1 MCESFVRFVKMHGS
15 GNDFVI
21 IDSVSRLPTLDER
34 LIPSWSDRRMGIG
47 FDQLLIIHPPRIPG
61 ADFRMQIFNADGTEA
76 EQCGN
81 GARCVA
87 LFTLRKRLTHKRK
100 VVLEVDGGLVTTH
113 YVDEK
118 GPGTALVEAEFDAP
132 VLLQEKTPS
141 TGRSTVLFETL
152 QLGGDSADTVSAVRV
167 SMGNPHAVIHVDS
180 IANIHVHRIGFGLQS
195 HSMFPN
201 GTNVEFME
209 IVHRKRARLRIFE
222 RGAGETLACGTGACA
237 AMIVGRLSRKLD
249 SSAEIEMPGGTVR
262 VTWESM
268 GKTVRMMG
276 EAVWV
281 YEGVLPL

>member
-21 IDSVSRLPTLDER
+21 IDSVSRLPRLDER

-87 LFTLRKRLTHKRK
+87 LFTLREHLTHKRK

-118 GPGTALVEAEFDAP
+118 GPGAALVEAEFDAP

-141 TGRSTVLFETL
+141 TGKSTVLFETL
-152 QLGGDSADTVSAVRV
+152 QLDGNSADTVSVVRV

-180 IANIHVHRIGFGLQS
+180 IANIQVHRIGLELQS

-222 RGAGETLACGTGACA
+222 RGVGETLACGTGACA

-249 SSAEIEMPGGTVR
+249 SRAEIEMPDGTVQ
-262 VTWESM
+262 VTWESI
-268 GKTVRMMG
+268 GKAVRMVG
-276 EAVWV
+276 DAVWV